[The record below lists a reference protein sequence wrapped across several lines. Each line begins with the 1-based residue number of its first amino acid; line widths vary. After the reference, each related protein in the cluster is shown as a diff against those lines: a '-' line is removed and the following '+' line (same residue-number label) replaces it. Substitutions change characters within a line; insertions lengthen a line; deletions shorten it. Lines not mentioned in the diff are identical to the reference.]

1 MSLCK
6 HRFPRKRTEL
16 PILSWVSLWDKLVG
30 AEVRRLFGTDNGTHI
45 AVLTEKTDPIGAAYC
60 SQYPRF
66 TDEATK

>member
-1 MSLCK
+1 M
-6 HRFPRKRTEL
+6 
-16 PILSWVSLWDKLVG
+16 SWVSLWDKLVG